1 MINTENWKVGIYCR
15 LSREDELED
24 ESKSITNQREMCTNW
39 CLKNGLRII
48 DEYIDD
54 GISGSTDN
62 RPSFKRMLKDLDD
75 KKINMVVV
83 KDTSRLARNF
93 NDSTRYAFVYFPERN
108 IRLYSIIQNYDSI
121 DPKANSDSIYFKSF
135 FDEWFIRDTSTKIR
149 KGLRDKKEIGKFLG
163 GVAPY
168 GYYKDPLD
176 KHKLIID
183 EYSSEIVK
191 RIFNMFASGMGLKKI
206 CYILTNEGIAIPSI
220 YKNLNR
226 SQKSTTYGKWVPR
239 TIADMLVNETYIGNL
254 TQGRSKKV
262 SYLGKKKIRVPKK
275 DWIIV
280 PNSCPRIIDNDTWE
294 IVQNIYKRNK
304 NRQTT
309 SHEHLLRGLL
319 VCKECN
325 HTIGISLSKWK
336 NKDGTTKQKYYCY
349 CNYYRKMSKYKACTP
364 HKISYNEVEEKVL
377 KKIKEMCN
385 KHLKI
390 NNLENILKYN
400 DKTNKLILEL
410 QTKKKKI
417 ENEIKLTN
425 TRINDIYMDK
435 INKVINEEL
444 FHNTYKKIIENKE
457 KNKNELQEIDKRLFQ
472 LKNKN
477 VNTKDKCKKH
487 IEEFLKFKKIS
498 IQLISTLIDKIV
510 IDEEKNIEIIYKF
523 KKPLNIKIT

>member
-1 MINTENWKVGIYCR
+1 MIDTETWKVGIYCR

-24 ESKSITNQREMCTNW
+24 ESKSITNQREMCMNW
-39 CLKNGLRII
+39 CVKNGLRII

-108 IRLYSIIQNYDSI
+108 IRLYSVIQNYDSM
-121 DPKANSDSIYFKSF
+121 DPKANSDGIYFKSF

-149 KGLRDKKEIGKFLG
+149 KGLRDKKEVGKFLG
-163 GVAPY
+163 GIAPY

-176 KHKLIID
+176 KHKLLID

-191 RIFNMFASGMGLKKI
+191 RIFSMFASGMGLKKI
-206 CYILTNEGIAIPSI
+206 CYTLTDEGVPIPSV

-226 SQKSTTYGKWVPR
+226 GQKSTCYGKWVPR

-254 TQGRSKKV
+254 TQGRGKKV
-262 SYLGKKKIRVPKK
+262 SYLGKKKVRVPKK
-275 DWIIV
+275 DWIVV
-280 PNSCPRIIDNDTWE
+280 PNSCPRIIDDDTWE

-319 VCKECN
+319 VCKDCG
-325 HTIGISLSKWK
+325 HTIGISQSKWT
-336 NKDGTTKQKYYCY
+336 NKDGSVQKKYYCY
-349 CNYYRKMSKYKACTP
+349 CNYYRKMSKYNACTP
-364 HKISYNEVEEKVL
+364 HKISYDEVEEKVL
-377 KKIKEMCN
+377 KSVKKMCKKYLRVN
-385 KHLKI
+385 D
-390 NNLENILKYN
+390 LENILKNN
-400 DKTNKLILEL
+400 DKTTKLILEL
-410 QTKKKKI
+410 QAKKKKL
-417 ENEIKLTN
+417 ENEVNLVN

-435 INKVINEEL
+435 INKVVSEEI
-444 FHNTYKKIIENKE
+444 FFNAYNTLLENNE
-457 KNKNELQEIDKRLFQ
+457 KNKTELKEIDKKIYQ

-477 VNTKDKCKKH
+477 TNVEDKYKKS
-487 IEEFLKFKKIS
+487 IEEFLKLKKPS

-510 IDEEKNIEIIYKF
+510 IDDEKNIEIVYKI
-523 KKPLNIKIT
+523 KPLF